1 MNFRTL
7 LPWKRAAEPKAADG
21 RAPRARTY
29 AGAQLSRFVD
39 FSIVL
44 ESAHRARLRDLAKL
58 RAHSRD
64 LAANNV
70 YQKRF
75 LELVSTHLV
84 GPDGITFES
93 EILGN
98 LGKPKEDLN
107 DQIEAAWEDWGKVCT
122 TDGRLSWLEF
132 QHLVGETVAVDG
144 ECLIRKVRGYPNAFG
159 FAVEIIDAD
168 RLDHRLNIPA
178 SRYTNRVVMGVELDD
193 WGRRVAYHI
202 WTAHP
207 SDREANPVLVR
218 VPAEEIL
225 HVYTEDRVRAT
236 RGLPWATPCMVQLNM
251 LGRLWTSELAAA
263 NHEADRIGIIKSQ
276 QGADP
281 DLFVGEGDNAPTT
294 DAIANAQE
302 ISSEI
307 ATFLG
312 LDPGLDVVF
321 PQLQHPNGA
330 FPEFSKFLLKGI
342 SAGFGVSAH
351 SLTGDVSEANFSSLR
366 AALLDERDHWRKR
379 QAWFIKSVCAPIYA
393 DWLRLAIFAGKVPAM
408 PFEKAHAPVWWP
420 RSWDWVDPEKD
431 AKASLL
437 SIQGGLSTYQ
447 QELGARGQDW
457 RETFRQLAE
466 EKAYAEELGLEL
478 GDHKGQPATAPK
490 PDPATTTTPDPEAA
504 DGNS

>member
-1 MNFRTL
+1 MKFRDL
-7 LPWKRAAEPKAADG
+7 LPWKRSEEPRPMK
-21 RAPRARTY
+21 ARTY
-29 AGAQLSRFVD
+29 HGAQLSRYVD

-98 LGKPKEDLN
+98 KNLPKETLN
-107 DQIEAAWEDWGKVCT
+107 DAIEDAWAEWGQVCT
-122 TDGRLSWLEF
+122 TDGRLSWLEL
-132 QHLVGETVAVDG
+132 QHLVAETVAVDG
-144 ECLIRKVRGYPNAFG
+144 EALIRKVRGYPNAFG
-159 FAVEIIDAD
+159 YALEIIDAD
-168 RLDHRLNIPA
+168 RLEHRLNMPA
-178 SRYTNRVVMGVELDD
+178 GRGSNRIIMGVEVDA
-193 WGRRVAYHI
+193 WGRRVAFHI
-202 WTAHP
+202 WSAHP
-207 SDREANPVLVR
+207 TDTEAGPVLVR

-263 NHEADRIGIIKSQ
+263 NHEADRLGIIKSQ
-276 QGADP
+276 SSQDP
-281 DLFVGEGDNAPTT
+281 DTAADS
-294 DAIANAQE
+294 DAVANAQE
-302 ISSEI
+302 LTSEA

-321 PQLQHPNGA
+321 PTLQHPNGA

-351 SLTGDVSEANFSSLR
+351 SLTGDVSEARTRSAGRGDLR
-366 AALLDERDHWRKR
+366 
-379 QAWFIKSVCAPIYA
+379 F
-393 DWLRLAIFAGKVPAM
+393 
-408 PFEKAHAPVWWP
+408 
-420 RSWDWVDPEKD
+420 RS
-431 AKASLL
+431 
-437 SIQGGLSTYQ
+437 
-447 QELGARGQDW
+447 
-457 RETFRQLAE
+457 
-466 EKAYAEELGLEL
+466 
-478 GDHKGQPATAPK
+478 
-490 PDPATTTTPDPEAA
+490 
-504 DGNS
+504 